1 MKENKVKIGV
11 LSTAN
16 IAVRSIIPAII
27 DLPDQFELVG
37 IASRSPQKSEEVAK
51 LFNTKA
57 FNDYDAILKPELL
70 DAVYIPLPNSM
81 HYEWVKKA
89 LEVNIHV
96 LVEKSLGCN
105 LQEVQD
111 LNELAESK
119 GLVLLENF
127 QFRFHNQLE
136 FIKEMVE
143 SGRIGAMR
151 CLRSS
156 FGFPPFADKDNI
168 RYQAEL
174 GGGALLDAAAYPTK
188 IVQLFL
194 GEDLEV
200 AAANLNYEAESSV
213 DIWGG
218 AYLKQKHGNQFAEIA
233 FGFDHFYQCNIELWG
248 SEGKIYTNRIFTAHP
263 EYKPEVIIE
272 TKQGKEKIELEPD
285 HHFQKMLL
293 YFAGLMQSTDVKSFE
308 YKGNINQARLLDQ
321 IKAKAK

>member
-1 MKENKVKIGV
+1 MKEKKIRIGV

-16 IAVRSIIPAII
+16 IAVRSIIPAIL
-27 DLPDQFELVG
+27 DLPDQFEMVG
-37 IASRSPQKSEEVAK
+37 IASRSLQKSEEISK
-51 LFNTKA
+51 LFNTRA
-57 FNDYDAILKPELL
+57 FSDYDAILKPELL
-70 DAVYIPLPNSM
+70 DAIYIPLPNSM

-89 LEVNIHV
+89 LEVNVHV

-105 LQEVQD
+105 LQEVQE

-127 QFRFHNQLE
+127 QFRFHSQLE
-136 FIKEMVE
+136 FIKELVE
-143 SGRIGAMR
+143 SGRIGALR

-188 IVQLFL
+188 IAQLFL
-194 GEDLEV
+194 GEDLDV
-200 AAANLNYEAESSV
+200 AASNLNYEAESSV

-218 AYLKQKHGNQFAEIA
+218 AYLKQKNGKQFAEIA

-248 SEGKIYTNRIFTAHP
+248 SEGKIYTNRIFTAP
-263 EYKPEVIIE
+263 PGYKPEVIIE
-272 TKQGKEKIELEPD
+272 TKQGKEKIVLEPD
-285 HHFQKMLL
+285 HHFKKMLL
-293 YFAGLMQSTDVKSFE
+293 YFSHSMQPAEIKSFE
-308 YKGNINQARLLDQ
+308 YKSNINQARLLEQ
-321 IKAKAK
+321 IKTKAK

>member
-1 MKENKVKIGV
+1 MNENKVKIGV

-27 DLPDQFELVG
+27 ELPDQFELVG
-37 IASRSPQKSEEVAK
+37 IASRTLQKSEEVART
-51 LFNTKA
+51 FNTKA
-57 FNDYDAILKPELL
+57 FGDYDAILKPELL

-89 LEVNIHV
+89 LDAGIHV

-105 LQEVQD
+105 LQEVQE

-127 QFRFHNQLE
+127 QFRFHSQLE
-136 FIKEMVE
+136 FIKEQVE
-143 SGRIGAMR
+143 SGKIGAMR

-194 GEDLEV
+194 GEELEV
-200 AAANLNYEAESSV
+200 AASNLNHEADSSV

-218 AYLKQKHGNQFAEIA
+218 AYLKQKKGNLFAEIA

-248 SEGKIYTNRIFTAHP
+248 SEGKIYTNRIFTAP
-263 EYKPEVIIE
+263 PGYKPEVIIE
-272 TKQGKEKIELEPD
+272 TKEGKETIELEPD
-285 HHFQKMLL
+285 HHFKKMLL
-293 YFAGLMQSTDVKSFE
+293 NFSRLMQSPGAKSSE
-308 YKGNINQARLLDQ
+308 YRGNINQARLLEQ